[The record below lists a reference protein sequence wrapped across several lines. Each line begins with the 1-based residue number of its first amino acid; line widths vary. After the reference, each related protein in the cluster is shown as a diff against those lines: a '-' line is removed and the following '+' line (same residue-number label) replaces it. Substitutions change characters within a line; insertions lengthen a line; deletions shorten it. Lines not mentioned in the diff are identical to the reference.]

1 MKRAFTL
8 IELMTVVGIMSFLGV
23 AATGGYNALQRGM
36 AARAATDTAA
46 KLLAAAKERAIVD
59 RVPTVVFCYNRLVRE
74 ADANNNAIV
83 VGEMVAVRRAG
94 RISKVNG
101 NFLYDEFGDLD
112 RSYDSLDSSQRSELQ
127 ERKGLAL
134 WWFGDSRN
142 SMSSMR
148 YSLVADGV
156 YDDDDVRGYTYAT
169 WADGSQQSSNLAIR
183 AWAFY
188 DLGTSTHQPTWVA
201 GNGYGL
207 EFQRVQLPNN
217 FIFKTSVPSQVG
229 AISAETSIYFD
240 PETPDTTQSIDVHFC
255 RTDASGNPVPSGQK
269 AGTADSDGGVS

>member
-36 AARAATDTAA
+36 AERSATDTAS
-46 KLLAAAKERAIVD
+46 KLLSAAKERAIVD

-74 ADANNNAIV
+74 ADADNNAIV
-83 VGEMVAVRRAG
+83 VGEMVAIRRAG
-94 RISKVNG
+94 RISKVRG
-101 NFLYDEFGDLD
+101 KYLYDEFGDLD
-112 RSYDSLDSSQRSELQ
+112 RSYDSLDSSQEGQLQ
-127 ERKGLAL
+127 DRKGLAL
-134 WWFGDSRN
+134 WWFGDSQT

-156 YDDDDVRGYTYAT
+156 YDDDDIAGYTYAT
-169 WADGSQQSSNLAIR
+169 WADGSQQSSNLTIR

-188 DLGTSTHQPTWVA
+188 DLGTSTHQPNWVV

-217 FIFKTSVPSQVG
+217 FIFNTTVPSQVG
-229 AISAETSIYFD
+229 AISAETGFYFD
-240 PETPDTTQSIDVHFC
+240 PEKPVDRAIDVYFC
-255 RTDASGNPVPSGQK
+255 RMDSSGKPVPNGQK
-269 AGTADSDGGVS
+269 AGTARSDGGVS